1 MSHRTS
7 ALIGRPIVSA
17 DDGARL
23 GTVADVLLDD
33 RGERVVG
40 LIVRHGLLRSEGVLP
55 ATAVQTLG
63 GDAVIT
69 RSSGDLVPGSEWR
82 SREGADRDGS
92 TRP

>member
-7 ALIGRPIVSA
+7 TLIGRPIVSA

-40 LIVRHGLLRSEGVLP
+40 LVVRHGLMRSEGVLP
-55 ATAVQTLG
+55 TAAVQTLG
-63 GDAVIT
+63 GDAVVT
-69 RSSGDLVPGSEWR
+69 RSSGDLIPGSEWR
-82 SREGADRDGS
+82 ARESAGERS
-92 TRP
+92 TKS